1 MKKLFFMA
9 CFWVATISVV
19 SAQSHSGFGIKGG
32 LNYNSNGDY
41 FESISNT
48 VKHPDG
54 HIGFHLGVFA
64 KFGDRLF
71 FKPELVYT
79 NTNSDYDGDTFKL
92 QKLDL
97 PALVGIRVI
106 GPINVFAGPSFQYI
120 LTSDYDGTKVDDFD
134 KDISLGFNFGIGF
147 SLNKFGIDL
156 RYERGFSKNEADF
169 IDKNNLDLGATI
181 DARPSQL
188 ILSASIIL

>member
-1 MKKLFFMA
+1 MKKLIVFLGL
-9 CFWVATISVV
+9 CFGTLSTLI
-19 SAQSHSGFGIKGG
+19 AQSEAGYGIKGG
-32 LNYNSNGDY
+32 LNYNTNGDY

-54 HIGFHLGVFA
+54 NIGFHLGVFG
-64 KFGDRLF
+64 KFGDRLY

-79 NTNSDYDGDTFKL
+79 NTSSDYDGDTFKL

-106 GPINVFAGPSFQYI
+106 GPLSIFAGPAFQYI
-120 LTSDYDGTKVDDFD
+120 LDSDYDGIAVDDFD
-134 KDISLGFNFGIGF
+134 KDISMGFNFGIGF
-147 SLNKFGIDL
+147 NLNKLGIDL
-156 RYERGFSKNEADF
+156 RYERGFSKNEASF
-169 IDKNNLDLGATI
+169 INDNNLDLGATI

-188 ILSASIIL
+188 ILSASLIL